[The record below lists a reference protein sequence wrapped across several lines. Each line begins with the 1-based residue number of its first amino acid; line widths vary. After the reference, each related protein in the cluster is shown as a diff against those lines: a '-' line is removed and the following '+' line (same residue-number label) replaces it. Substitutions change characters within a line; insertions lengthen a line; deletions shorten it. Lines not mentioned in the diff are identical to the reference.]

1 MPFNNLATLREAEEI
16 DLPKTPHPFQKLQ
29 EQQEAWQLS
38 PQVTNYNRLN
48 SNLNTHFAV

>member
-1 MPFNNLATLREAEEI
+1 MTFNNLAILREAEEI

-38 PQVTNYNRLN
+38 PQVTNYNRQS
-48 SNLNTHFAV
+48 SNLSIHFAV